1 MAAPVKVLVVD
12 DSLTMRALL
21 SGALERIPGVVVV
34 GAADGA
40 DQARTLRDQ
49 LHPDVITLDIE
60 MPGMSG
66 LDYLAEVMEKRPMPV
81 IMFSTR
87 TEAGA
92 EASIEALRLGA
103 IDCFPK
109 PKVAVA
115 AEFDKILAKL
125 GKRIKAAKGAPVRA
139 AAPVA
144 AAAPAPPL
152 DWNGRILAIGGE
164 AAATQALFALFGSF
178 PANCPPTVVV
188 QHLGAGL
195 AGTMIDKMA
204 SAIAPRIVLAEDGMP
219 VEQGTI
225 YLAPPGDHHVVVDRW
240 PNGTLRMLPRDPIAG
255 ERPSISILFAS
266 VAKAAGAE
274 AIGLLLG
281 ADGEDGDA
289 GIRAL
294 QAGGSYC
301 IVPAEKR
308 ADGFVLSRRIA
319 TQAIATD
326 NLARDI
332 LKLVAK

>member
-21 SGALERIPGVVVV
+21 SGALERIPGVTVV
-34 GAADGA
+34 GSADGA
-40 DQARTLRDQ
+40 DEARAMRES
-49 LHPDVITLDIE
+49 LHPDVMTLDVE

-66 LDYLAEVMEKRPMPV
+66 LEYLAEMMDRRPMPV

-125 GKRIKAAKGAPVRA
+125 GKRIKAAKGTPVKGGA
-139 AAPVA
+139 VVKPPV
-144 AAAPAPPL
+144 APPL
-152 DWNGRILAIGGE
+152 DWNGRIVGIGGE
-164 AAATQALFALFGSF
+164 AAATQALFELFATF
-178 PANCPPTVVV
+178 PANCPPTIVV
-188 QHLGAGL
+188 QHLGVGL
-195 AGTMIDKMA
+195 AGTMIDTLA
-204 SAIAPRIVLAEDGMP
+204 AEIAPRIVAAQDGMALD
-219 VEQGTI
+219 QGTI
-225 YLAPPGDHHVVVDRW
+225 YLASPGDHHVVVDGW
-240 PNGTLRMLPRDPIAG
+240 PNATLRMLPRDPVAG

-266 VAKAAGAE
+266 IAKAAGAE
-274 AIGLLLG
+274 AIGVLLG

-294 QAGGSYC
+294 QAVGGYC
-301 IVPAEKR
+301 IAPAEQR
-308 ADGFVLSRRIA
+308 ADGFVLTRRMA
-319 TQAIATD
+319 TQPLPAD
-326 NLARDI
+326 QLSRGV
-332 LKLVAK
+332 LKLCSK

>member
-34 GAADGA
+34 GSADGA
-40 DQARTLRDQ
+40 DEARSMREQ
-49 LHPDVITLDIE
+49 LHPDVMTLDVE

-66 LDYLAEVMEKRPMPV
+66 LEYLAEMMDKKPMPV

-92 EASIEALRLGA
+92 EASVEALRLGA

-125 GKRIKAAKGAPVRA
+125 GKRIKAAKGAAVKGA
-139 AAPVA
+139 SATKAVAAP
-144 AAAPAPPL
+144 PM
-152 DWNGRILAIGGE
+152 DWNGRIVAIGGE
-164 AAATQALFALFGSF
+164 AAATQSLFDLFGSF

-195 AGTMIDKMA
+195 AGTMIDKLA
-204 SAIAPRIVLAEDGMP
+204 AEIAPRIVLAEDGMA

-225 YLAPPGDHHVVVDRW
+225 YLAPPGDNHVAVDGW
-240 PNGTLRMLPRDPIAG
+240 PGGRLRLLPRDPVAG

-266 VAKAAGAE
+266 IAKAAGAE
-274 AIGLLLG
+274 AVGLLLG

-289 GIRAL
+289 GVRAL
-294 QAGGSYC
+294 QAGGGYC
-301 IVPAEKR
+301 IVPAEDR
-308 ADGFVLSRRIA
+308 SQGFVLSRRMA
-319 TQAIATD
+319 TQPVPAD
-326 NLARDI
+326 QLSRSI
-332 LKLVAK
+332 LKLCSK

>member
-34 GAADGA
+34 GSADGA
-40 DQARTLRDQ
+40 AGAREMRET
-49 LHPDVITLDIE
+49 LHPDVITLDVE

-66 LDYLAEVMEKRPMPV
+66 LEYLAEVMEKKPMPV

-115 AEFDKILAKL
+115 AEFDKMLAKL
-125 GKRIKAAKGAPVRA
+125 GKRIKAAKGVTPKSAPAVKVTA
-139 AAPVA
+139 
-144 AAAPAPPL
+144 APPL

-164 AAATQALFALFGSF
+164 AAATKSLFELFGSF
-178 PANCPPTVVV
+178 PANCAPTIVV

-195 AGTMIDKMA
+195 AGTMIDKLRA
-204 SAIAPRIVLAEDGMP
+204 EIAPKVVLAEDGMAI
-219 VEQGTI
+219 EQGTI
-225 YLAPPGDHHVVVDRW
+225 YLAPPEEAHVVVDSW
-240 PNGTLRMLPRDPIAG
+240 PNGRLRLLARDPIAG

-266 VAKAAGAE
+266 IAKATGTE
-274 AIGLLLG
+274 ALGLLLG
-281 ADGEDGDA
+281 ADGEDGAA
-289 GIRAL
+289 GIRAI
-294 QAGGSYC
+294 QAAGGFA
-301 IVPAEKR
+301 IGPAENG
-308 ADGFVLSRRIA
+308 ADGFMLSRRMA
-319 TQAIATD
+319 SQAIPAD
-326 NLARDI
+326 QLARTI
-332 LKLVAK
+332 LKLSSK